1 MGQETLMSR
10 MTGKP
15 MRERPL
21 LRAFMRF
28 PIYLY
33 RAHLGWIFGE
43 RFLMLSH
50 TGRKSGL
57 ERFVVLEVVNQDKEN
72 KIFYVAAAWGEK
84 ADWYRNILENP
95 KVMVQVKN
103 QRYTAHAERISP
115 EAALEN
121 LWVYARKYPK
131 AFTQLIKT
139 ILGESLP
146 PDYASCKKM
155 ATAFPMVALK
165 AVK

>member
-1 MGQETLMSR
+1 MSR

-15 MRERPL
+15 MRERPF

-33 RAHLGWIFGE
+33 RAHLGWFFGE
-43 RFLMLSH
+43 RFLMLTH

-57 ERFVVLEVVNQDKEN
+57 KRYVVLEVVNHDAESN
-72 KIFYVAAAWGEK
+72 IYYVAAAWGEK
-84 ADWYRNILENP
+84 ADWYRNILEIP
-95 KVMVQVKN
+95 QVKVQVKN
-103 QRYTAHAERISP
+103 RQYSALAEKIPS

-121 LWVYARKYPK
+121 LWVYAQKYPA

-139 ILGESLP
+139 ILGEALP
-146 PDYASCKKM
+146 PDYESCQKM
-155 ATAFPMVALK
+155 AVAFPMVALK
-165 AVK
+165 TNYQL